1 MKKAYKNLF
10 FDLDHTLWDFERN
23 SAESLQEMYV
33 KYDLASLGIENSL
46 RFEKEYKK
54 INYAYWAAYRKE
66 EITKEQLRVGR
77 FRDTFAFFNIENN
90 ELADCLG
97 DDYLSITPYK
107 KHLFPNTIAVLDRL
121 KEKYRLHIITNGF
134 EEVQHI
140 KMESSGLLPYF
151 ETIITSEQ
159 AKVKKPNPIIFEYA
173 LKATHANIG
182 DSLMIGDN
190 PEVDCKGAYDIGM
203 DSVYFNPN
211 KEKTD
216 FPCTYEIHGLD
227 GLKDILL

>member
-1 MKKAYKNLF
+1 MKKIYKNIF

-23 SAESLQEMYV
+23 SSESLREMYL
-33 KYDLASLGIENSL
+33 KYDLLGLGIENAEH
-46 RFEKEYKK
+46 FEKVYKK
-54 INYAYWAAYRKE
+54 INYSYWEAYRKE
-66 EITKEQLRVGR
+66 EINKDQLRVGR
-77 FRDTFAFFNIENN
+77 FRDTFTFFDIDNN
-90 ELADCLG
+90 ALADRLG

-107 KHLFPNTIAVLDRL
+107 KHLFPDTIEILDKL

-134 EEVQHI
+134 EEVQYI
-140 KMESSGLLPYF
+140 KMKSSGLTPYF
-151 ETIITSEQ
+151 ENIITSEQ

-173 LKATHANIG
+173 LKTCKASVE

-216 FPCTYEIHGLD
+216 FPSTYEINGLNA
-227 GLKDILL
+227 LERILL